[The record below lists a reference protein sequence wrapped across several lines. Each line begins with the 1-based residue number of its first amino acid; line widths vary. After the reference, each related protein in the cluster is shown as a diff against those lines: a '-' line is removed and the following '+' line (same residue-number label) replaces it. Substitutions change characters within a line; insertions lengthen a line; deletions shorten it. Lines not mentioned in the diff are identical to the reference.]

1 MAKAPVKSK
10 AKTAVKRVVAKVPAK
25 AATRKAA
32 VKAPAKAV
40 IKKVA
45 VRLPAKAVKAPR
57 KLCIIASKGS
67 LDMAYPP
74 LILANAARMSGIE
87 THVFFTFWGL
97 DMITKKKMNKLNVS
111 VVGNPSMHPWFHI
124 PTLLGVIPGMSAA
137 ASWMMRGEIK
147 KLDFPPVG
155 EFVELLVDAGAH
167 LYGCKMS
174 MDMMKLTKADLVDG
188 SEVLGAME
196 FMDLADG
203 AQIIFV

>member
-1 MAKAPVKSK
+1 MAKAPVKTK
-10 AKTAVKRVVAKVPAK
+10 A
-25 AATRKAA
+25 KAA
-32 VKAPAKAV
+32 VKPAAKAA

-45 VRLPAKAVKAPR
+45 ARLTAKAPR
-57 KLCIIASKGS
+57 KLSIIASKGS

-87 THVFFTFWGL
+87 TNVFFTFWGL
-97 DMITKKKMNKLNVS
+97 DIINKKKRRNCNVA

-155 EFVELLVDAGAH
+155 EFVELLQDAGAH

-188 SEVLGAME
+188 ADVLGAME
-196 FMDLADG
+196 FIDMSEG
-203 AQIIFV
+203 GQIIFV